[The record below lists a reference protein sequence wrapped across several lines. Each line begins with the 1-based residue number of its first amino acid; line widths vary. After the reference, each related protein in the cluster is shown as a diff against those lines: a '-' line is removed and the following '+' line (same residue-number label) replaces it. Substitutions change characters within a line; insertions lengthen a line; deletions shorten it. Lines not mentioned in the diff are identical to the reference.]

1 MIFSNINIPAIKILR
16 MLRTLRP
23 LRFISHNIN
32 MKIVVTALMESMGA
46 LLNVIIVIFFI
57 WYSKFIN
64 YFQDYVCYLRNVA
77 DRRKARIL

>member
-46 LLNVIIVIFFI
+46 LFNVIIVIFFI
-57 WYSKFIN
+57 WYFFFLNFPGLCSPF
-64 YFQDYVCYLRNVA
+64 
-77 DRRKARIL
+77 